1 MWSSSSSSFVR
12 PFFFAANSMH
22 IYAGV
27 PISFYKHTLSLSQT
41 IIFPLAA
48 IRFILLFPYWVS
60 VCVCVCFIS
69 FCCSYRSIDPSA
81 PNLYFLSMMTTSAIV
96 FLKSNA
102 GSVRIIFYPFS
113 PPPPPP
119 PYRGPSKIFT
129 SSSSSLTRR
138 ENFLWIESPNTTDF
152 PPNNSQH
159 SPLLSDARVTSCCN
173 ATSNNKNNNL
183 FFSPFVSFHG
193 PLAGAEW
200 KYVLSSCVSPHQ
212 LTVHNTCN
220 HFKSA

>member
-60 VCVCVCFIS
+60 VCVFFIS

-96 FLKSNA
+96 FFNPMRAVYGSYFIPFLLLLLLLLIAGLLKYSRPLLLLWPGEKTSYGSNRQTQPTFP
-102 GSVRIIFYPFS
+102 RIIPNIPLY
-113 PPPPPP
+113 
-119 PYRGPSKIFT
+119 
-129 SSSSSLTRR
+129 SLTR
-138 ENFLWIESPNTTDF
+138 
-152 PPNNSQH
+152 
-159 SPLLSDARVTSCCN
+159 A
-173 ATSNNKNNNL
+173 
-183 FFSPFVSFHG
+183 
-193 PLAGAEW
+193 
-200 KYVLSSCVSPHQ
+200 
-212 LTVHNTCN
+212 
-220 HFKSA
+220 